1 MLRSSLVFTFTYV
14 CRFVCIGVSR
24 CLFLKRHIARPH
36 ARMLHADVQK
46 ALPGQLD
53 NKHRMVWHGSGII
66 YLASLLFSS
75 MVFVKSEETICCP
88 VIMGGQG
95 GGDWKWG
102 EQIKLRENG
111 RRCPRTY
118 STFLPACSK
127 SAILIIIPPDISWLL
142 CVCVLVFPPAVCTY
156 TPVFPLC
163 ICLRVCIFP
172 I

>member
-1 MLRSSLVFTFTYV
+1 MMFEAIITYEPTHQNSNNNNKKKKIHDLLRSSLVFTFTY
-14 CRFVCIGVSR
+14 VCIGVSR

-36 ARMLHADVQK
+36 ATSVHADVQK

-95 GGDWKWG
+95 GGDWK
-102 EQIKLRENG
+102 
-111 RRCPRTY
+111 
-118 STFLPACSK
+118 
-127 SAILIIIPPDISWLL
+127 
-142 CVCVLVFPPAVCTY
+142 
-156 TPVFPLC
+156 
-163 ICLRVCIFP
+163 
-172 I
+172 

>member
-1 MLRSSLVFTFTYV
+1 M
-14 CRFVCIGVSR
+14 CIGVSR

-95 GGDWKWG
+95 GGDWK
-102 EQIKLRENG
+102 
-111 RRCPRTY
+111 
-118 STFLPACSK
+118 
-127 SAILIIIPPDISWLL
+127 
-142 CVCVLVFPPAVCTY
+142 
-156 TPVFPLC
+156 
-163 ICLRVCIFP
+163 
-172 I
+172 